1 MTSPVLALAV
11 AVALAPPAQPLSP
24 AEQAKERALDAWEAG
39 RYEEARREIARAY
52 ELDPLR
58 RYLFARARIE
68 QADGH
73 CDVANEFYRRYLAEN
88 PPEVDATATRRAIAE
103 CDRQLAAGKGGSSPD
118 VPPVSKPPRPW
129 HRDPLAIG
137 LVTSGA
143 VVLAV
148 GLGLYGRSFVE
159 QNKAESTDDHAE
171 FDRRLRRAQ
180 VMSPIGIVGIS
191 VGAAL
196 VVGGA
201 VRWAVMRRR
210 EKREE
215 RIAISPSGIGIRF

>member
-1 MTSPVLALAV
+1 MASSVLALAV
-11 AVALAPPAQPLSP
+11 AVALAPSAQPLSP

-39 RYEEARREIARAY
+39 RYEEARAEIARAY

-88 PPEVDATATRRAIAE
+88 PPEVDAAATRRAIAE
-103 CDRQLAAGKGGSSPD
+103 CDRQLAAARGSSPD

-159 QNKAESTDDHAE
+159 RNKAEETTDHAE

-180 VMSPIGIVGIS
+180 IMSPIGIAGIS

-201 VRWAVMRRR
+201 VRWAVLRSR
-210 EKREE
+210 EKRAD
-215 RIAISPSGIGIRF
+215 RIAIGAAGIGIRF

>member
-1 MTSPVLALAV
+1 MTSPVLALALAL
-11 AVALAPPAQPLSP
+11 AVAAPAQPLSP

-39 RYEEARREIARAY
+39 RYEEARAEIERAY
-52 ELDPLR
+52 QLDPLR

-73 CDVANEFYRRYLAEN
+73 CDVANEFYRRYLAEK
-88 PPEVDATATRRAIAE
+88 PPEVDAAAARRAIAE
-103 CDRQLAAGKGGSSPD
+103 CDRQLAAETQGSSPD
-118 VPPVSKPPRPW
+118 VAPVSKPARPW

-148 GLGLYGRSFVE
+148 GLGLYGRAFVE
-159 QNKAESTDDHAE
+159 QDKAESTTDYAE

-201 VRWAVMRRR
+201 VRWAVVRRR
-210 EKREE
+210 EKRAD
-215 RIAISPSGIGIRF
+215 RISIGPRGIGIRF